1 MRVLFLIMMLMI
13 GVTSVISST
22 GATDIQTTNGYVVT
36 PGYDHKI
43 VDGTS
48 RYSGTI
54 QQGQWIWYSKY
65 LFMGLRQ
72 LPVDLNWGS
81 SSDSLTLTVSAPDAT
96 LGPYHD
102 GDDGRI
108 DGRIYLVVSK
118 SSGQTPGTWYF
129 GVFGERVA
137 GARSFTFNA

>member
-1 MRVLFLIMMLMI
+1 MKALFLIMMLMI

-22 GATDIQTTNGYVVT
+22 GATDIQTTNGYTVT
-36 PGYDHKI
+36 SGYDQGKI
-43 VDGTS
+43 DVAS

-65 LFMGLRQ
+65 LFMGVRQ

-96 LGPYHD
+96 LGPYRD

-118 SSGQTPGTWYF
+118 SSGLTPGTWYF

>member
-65 LFMGLRQ
+65 LFMGVRQ

-96 LGPYHD
+96 LGPYRD

-118 SSGQTPGTWYF
+118 SSGLTPGTWYF

>member
-1 MRVLFLIMMLMI
+1 MKALFLIMMLMI

-22 GATDIQTTNGYVVT
+22 GATDIQTTNGYTVT
-36 PGYDHKI
+36 SGYDQGKI
-43 VDGTS
+43 DVAS

-54 QQGQWIWYSKY
+54 QQGQWIGYSKY
-65 LFMGLRQ
+65 LFMGVRQ

-118 SSGQTPGTWYF
+118 SSGLTPGTWYF
-129 GVFGERVA
+129 DIFGERVA
-137 GARSFTFNA
+137 GVRGYTFNV